1 MASLLVSSAK
11 VEVPY
16 ILVQIGQYTFGAYSK
31 SKSSIEVNGKY
42 YSAIKATYPNYVQS
56 LSIQKVNGTLNTY
69 TLVIDYPIT
78 ENDDPNLIEKVLS
91 STSSSRKI
99 IFTYGDCTLP
109 SFMYRQEEALI
120 TKVTSNVDINNC
132 KITYTIQATSAALQT
147 KACVKDFPSYSRKKP
162 SDVIKQ
168 LIKQKSYGLQDTFYG
183 MHDYAK
189 VEQMGLIPGDDK
201 EVRIPAKKNISV
213 LDYLNF
219 LVECMANKSDGTGI
233 KKTVRY
239 VMTIHDDVT
248 GDLGGP
254 YFRIDRVYNT
264 VQSKTSIDYY
274 VVDVGY
280 PNKDLVT
287 SFTVN
292 SNDTYSILYDY
303 AAKLQ
308 FADST
313 YYINDEGKI
322 ESKSSMSLTNSKE
335 LLETTEADK
344 TWWSQM
350 TQYPIQAT
358 LSIRGLL
365 RAAVLMSYIRVNVFF
380 LGRKSIYSGLYIITK
395 QLDEINSSGC
405 KTTLSLTRVEGD
417 LED

>member
-16 ILVQIGQYTFGAYSK
+16 ILVQIGQYTFGAYNK
-31 SKSSIEVNGKY
+31 SKSSLEMNGKY
-42 YSAIKATYPNYVQS
+42 YAAVKVTYPNYVQS
-56 LSIQKVNGTLNTY
+56 LSVQKVNGTLNTY

-91 STSSSRKI
+91 SVSQSRKI
-99 IFTYGDCTLP
+99 VFTYGDCTLP
-109 SFMYRQEEALI
+109 SFMYRQEEALM
-120 TKVTSNVDINNC
+120 TKVTSNVDVNNC

-147 KACVKDFPSYSRKKP
+147 KACVRDFPRYSNKKP
-162 SDVIKQ
+162 SEVIES
-168 LIKQKSYGLQDTFYG
+168 LLKQKSSGLQDTFYG
-183 MHDYAK
+183 MHDFAK
-189 VEQMGLIPGDDK
+189 VKQMGLIPGDDK
-201 EVRIPAKKNISV
+201 KVTIPAKKNISV

-219 LVECMANKSDGTGI
+219 LVECMASKNDGTGV
-233 KKTVRY
+233 KKSIRY
-239 VMTIHDDVT
+239 VMTIHDDLT
-248 GDLGGP
+248 GELGGP
-254 YFRIDRVYNT
+254 YFRIDEVYNT

-274 VVDVGY
+274 VVDVGC

-292 SNDTYSILYDY
+292 SNDTYSILYNY

-308 FADST
+308 FTDNT
-313 YYINDEGKI
+313 YIINDEGKI
-322 ESKSSMSLTNSKE
+322 EAKSSMSLTSSKE

-365 RAAVLMSYIRVNVFF
+365 RAAVLLSYLRVNVYF
-380 LGRKSIYSGLYIITK
+380 LGKKSIYSGLYIITK
-395 QLDEINSSGC
+395 QIDEINSSGC

-417 LED
+417 IED